1 MKAIIRILACLLA
14 LNVSA
19 LHADEAFFLLDT
31 GHGGQPGRALLL
43 ETEVD
48 LEITGLLAR
57 AEVRQRFSN
66 DSGEWAE
73 GRYVFPLPDD
83 AAVDALTIRAGGRL
97 IVGEIQERGQA
108 RETYRQARESGRRAG
123 LVEQERPNL
132 FTTSVANIGP
142 GEEVEVII
150 GFDAPVKFEEGRFS
164 LRFPTSI
171 APRYAP
177 GAPLPQD
184 ASSGTGLSPDTDR
197 VPDASRVTPP
207 LNHPGAGPA
216 DLLTL
221 SAVLR
226 PGIELSSV
234 TSSHHPVKVERTGDE
249 WFVYLLEAADDRDL
263 ELIWTPARPDQ
274 AHTAVFT
281 EHFAGEDYAM
291 VMLLPPH
298 KIDHAPPPREVILI
312 IDTSGSM
319 RGEPIGQARE
329 ALKFA
334 LDTLEPHD
342 RFNVIEFNSI
352 TRGLFDSPVAA
363 TQDRVLEARRFVDG
377 LDSGGGTEMGPSLE
391 MAAAGTPPQG
401 YLRQIVFIT
410 DGAVANEAE
419 VLEQIRFGIGES
431 RLFNVGIGHGV
442 NEHFLRTGARHGRGS
457 YTFIADNAQIVDR
470 MSELVTRLESPAI
483 QHIELDWPRGTEMYP
498 EKIPDLYVGE
508 PLMVMARVEQSGGTL
523 VAGGWQ
529 GERVWQ
535 QDLSLDLFDHAP
547 GVARLWARKR
557 IEALQ
562 DPSITGADAEAA
574 REDILDTALRFQ
586 LLSPYTALVAVDRT
600 PVRPAG
606 ASLNG
611 QNVPANLPAGR
622 DMHAWPATAAG
633 KLEKVTRGAVALML
647 LLLLLFGR
655 WTERN
660 ELELGR

>member
-1 MKAIIRILACLLA
+1 MKATIRILSCLLA
-14 LNVSA
+14 LNMSA
-19 LHADEAFFLLDT
+19 LYADEAYFLLDS
-31 GHGGQPGRALLL
+31 GHGGQPERALLL

-48 LEITGLLAR
+48 IEVTGLLAR
-57 AEVRQRFSN
+57 AEVRQRFLNES
-66 DSGEWAE
+66 DDWVE
-73 GRYVFPLPDD
+73 GRYVFPLPGDV
-83 AAVDALTIRAGGRL
+83 AVDALTIRAGGRL
-97 IVGEIQERGQA
+97 IVGEIQEREQA

-132 FTTSVANIGP
+132 FTTQVANIGP
-142 GEEVEVII
+142 GEEVEIII

-164 LRFPTSI
+164 LRFPTTI

-177 GAPLPQD
+177 GVPLPPD
-184 ASSGTGLSPDTDR
+184 GNSGTGWSPDTDQ

-207 LNHPGAGPA
+207 LNHPDAGPA

-234 TSSHHPVKVERTGDE
+234 TSSHHPVKVERNGDE
-249 WFVYLLEAADDRDL
+249 WFVYLLESADYRDL

-281 EHFAGEDYAM
+281 EHFEGEDYAM

-298 KIDHAPPPREVILI
+298 KVEHAPPPREVILI

-319 RGEPIGQARE
+319 RGESIGQARE
-329 ALKFA
+329 SLLFA
-334 LDTLEPHD
+334 LDTLSPHD

-352 TRGLFDSPVAA
+352 TRGLFDTPVPA
-363 TQDRVLEARRFVDG
+363 TYERLREARRFVND
-377 LDSGGGTEMGPSLE
+377 LEAGGGTEMRPSLE
-391 MAAAGTPPQG
+391 MASDGVPPQD

-410 DGAVANEAE
+410 DGAVANEAD
-419 VLEQIRFGIGES
+419 VLGQIRQGIGES

-442 NEHFLRTGARHGRGS
+442 NGHFLRTGARYGRGS
-457 YTFIADNAQIVDR
+457 YTFIAETEQIVDR

-483 QHIELDWPRGTEMYP
+483 QHIELDWPNGADMYP
-498 EKIPDLYVGE
+498 EQIPDLYVGE
-508 PLMVMARVEQSGGTL
+508 PLMAVARVDRPGGML

-529 GERVWQ
+529 GDQVWH

-562 DPSITGADAEAA
+562 DPFINGADADAA
-574 REDILDTALRFQ
+574 RTDILNTALRFQ

-600 PVRPAG
+600 PVRPDSEA
-606 ASLNG
+606 LNG
-611 QNVPANLPAGR
+611 HDVPANLPAGR
-622 DMHAWPATAAG
+622 AVHSWPATASG
-633 KLEKVTRGAVALML
+633 KLEKVTRGVVALTL
-647 LLLLLFGR
+647 LLLLMFGR
-655 WTERN
+655 WTEQR
-660 ELELGR
+660 ELEPGR